1 MKQLTHKTSYDFNS
15 EVALVTGA
23 SRGIGKQIALDLLNS
38 NCLVI
43 GTYASD
49 ESSANSCREDFRIYG
64 DRFELIKKDV
74 SIKSNINYIFDHAHS
89 KWGKGVEM
97 LVNNAGILKQGVFS
111 ELSANQWSQTLKVN
125 LEAPFLLCQ
134 EFLKRCENKGSIV
147 NIASIGGQT
156 GGDKAPDYAA
166 SKAAIISL
174 TRSIARIGSESN
186 VRSNAV
192 SPGWILTDIFSEKQ
206 LKNLK
211 IEAKSQIPL
220 GRMGSPVEVSKAV
233 MFLLSDEASYIT
245 GHCLNVNGGLY
256 LG

>member
-15 EVALVTGA
+15 GVVLVTGA

-43 GTYASD
+43 GVYSSD
-49 ESSANSCREDFRIYG
+49 ESSANNCREDFKMYG

-74 SIKSNINYIFDHAHS
+74 SIKSNVSYIFEHANG
-89 KWGKGVEM
+89 KWGRGVEM
-97 LVNNAGILKQGVFS
+97 LVNNTGILKQGDFS
-111 ELSANQWSQTLKVN
+111 ELSAAQWSQTLKVN

-134 EFLKRCENKGSIV
+134 EFLKCCKNKGSIV
-147 NIASIGGQT
+147 NIASIGGQI

-174 TRSIARIGSESN
+174 TRSIAKIGSKN
-186 VRSNAV
+186 NIRSNAV
-192 SPGWILTDIFSEKQ
+192 SPGWIQTEIFTEKQ
-206 LKNLK
+206 LLKLK

-220 GRMGSPVEVSKAV
+220 GRMGNSNEVSKAV
-233 MFLLSDEASYIT
+233 MFLLSDASSYIT
-245 GHCLNVNGGLY
+245 GHCLNVNGGMY
-256 LG
+256 FG